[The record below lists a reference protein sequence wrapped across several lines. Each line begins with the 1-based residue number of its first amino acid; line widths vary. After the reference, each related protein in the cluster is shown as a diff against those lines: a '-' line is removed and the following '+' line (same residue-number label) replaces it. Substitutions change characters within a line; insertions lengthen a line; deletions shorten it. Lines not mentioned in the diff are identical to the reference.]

1 MARVH
6 IESEAVAVAAEA
18 ANEGRSASAAH
29 GAVVPAG
36 VNAVDAAAGTLLA
49 WDAGTHEAVGAAI
62 SGRAG
67 LVGDR
72 SAGGFSAMAAMN
84 DTNAADLGSVTT

>member
-1 MARVH
+1 MH

-49 WDAGTHEAVGAAI
+49 WAAGTHEAVGAVIAA
-62 SGRAG
+62 RAEI
-67 LVGDR
+67 VEDR

-84 DTNAADLGSVTT
+84 EANAADLGSVTT